1 MENSAEK
8 IPVHVYDWIQKYSFE
23 ELGIDKQREVLQ
35 YMSREAYAEMHDAYN
50 DVMDVS
56 KSSRIPNAHVRKQIL
71 LDHFDKRYPPKKT
84 ISFNASPLTLW
95 KAAAVLLLC
104 LSSGLAYSLLSP
116 KRLNDLSLASR
127 DTIYVTRQVAAA
139 PETIHDTV
147 YLEGKA
153 QPAGNKQK
161 QGRASA
167 TETIVQRSVR
177 AHVPAMDVNILSVK
191 EMGATPNQT
200 RHNSMRDD
208 TVAGKYAFVSL

>member
-8 IPVHVYDWIQKYSFE
+8 IPVHVYDWIQQYSFE
-23 ELGIDKQREVLQ
+23 ELDISKQQEVLQ
-35 YMSREAYAEMHDAYN
+35 YMNREVYAEMHDACN
-50 DVMDVS
+50 DIMDVA
-56 KSSRIPNAHVRKQIL
+56 KGSRVPNNHARKQIL
-71 LDHFDKRYPPKKT
+71 LDHFDKRYPPKKI

-127 DTIYVTRQVAAA
+127 DTVYVTRQVASA
-139 PETIHDTV
+139 PKTLHDTV

-153 QPAGNKQK
+153 QPDGSKQK

-167 TETIVQRSVR
+167 IEAIVQRS
-177 AHVPAMDVNILSVK
+177 AHANVPAMDVNILSVK

-208 TVAGKYAFVSL
+208 TIAGKYAFVSL